1 MKKTILLVD
10 DHPVF
15 RQGLRRI
22 LEKEKDLKV
31 VGEAGDGLEAIERF
45 RYLAP
50 DIVVMDI
57 NMPNIDGIEATRRIL
72 SEFPEARVV
81 ALSVHSSKQFVNDM
95 IQAGVAGYI
104 LKECVPDEMVQGLR
118 AVLAGEVYLSASISG
133 IVISEYKKLMSDADQ
148 PPEIPEEPIL
158 RTKLHRPPISA
169 DIIPRARLI
178 KFLENGIQ
186 KILTLI
192 SAPAGYGKSVLAS
205 QWLEISCL
213 PSIWVSLDENDN
225 DVSAFLRYVLE
236 AIQSL
241 FPQQVLKTKSLVGL
255 AELPSL
261 KVIGRYLLN
270 DLEALSERFILV
282 LDDYHYIS
290 NTAVHDLLTELLTH
304 PSPAMHLVLIT
315 RRDPPLALAS
325 LQARGILTEIPSE
338 LLRFNSSE
346 TKSLLERIV
355 RRTISDKSAAVLEER
370 MEGWVTG
377 LLLAAMSIRSK
388 PDQERIVDELQG
400 PVQYVKD
407 YLITEVLNS
416 QSAPIRHYLLTTSIV
431 DRFCAGLCDVLGG
444 VDAKPSE
451 GEIDGAAFIAKLQ
464 KDNLFLVALD
474 TENRWF
480 RYHHL
485 FHQLLQDQLNQ
496 GWRPDQVAAL
506 QSRANA
512 WFAENDII
520 DDAKKH
526 TLVAFRN
533 DEHRTVPDATDDEG
547 PSPHHRFS
555 SSSSNSAFPPGRRPL
570 QPLRAGGRI
579 PNSDFHTSQALVE
592 PLTNREIDVL
602 ELLAQRLQN
611 KEIADKLFV
620 SVETIKG
627 HLKHIYQKLG
637 VGNRREAAEKA
648 KKIGILS
655 GGM

>member
-1 MKKTILLVD
+1 MEKTILIVD

-104 LKECVPDEMVQGLR
+104 LKECIPDEMVQGIR
-118 AVLAGEVYLSASISG
+118 AVLAGEVFLSASISG

-148 PPEIPEEPIL
+148 PPEIPEESIL

-178 KFLENGIQ
+178 KFLESGIQ
-186 KILTLI
+186 KTLTLI
-192 SAPAGYGKSVLAS
+192 SAPAGYGKSILAS

-213 PSIWVSLDENDN
+213 PSIWVSLDESDN
-225 DVSAFLRYVLE
+225 DVSAFLKYVLE

-261 KVIGRYLLN
+261 KVTGRYLLN

-290 NTAVHDLLTELLTH
+290 NTAVHDLLAELLIH

-325 LQARGILTEIPSE
+325 LQARGILTELPSK
-338 LLRFNSSE
+338 LLRFSSSE
-346 TKSLLERIV
+346 TKLLLERIL
-355 RRTISDKSAAVLEER
+355 RRTISDKSAAVLEEK

-377 LLLAAMSIRSK
+377 LLLAAMSIRGK

-400 PVQYVKD
+400 PVQYIKD

-416 QSAPIRHYLLTTSIV
+416 QSAPIRHYLLSTSIL
-431 DRFCAGLCDVLGG
+431 DRFCADLCDVLGG

-451 GEIDGAAFIAKLQ
+451 GKIDGAAFIAKLQ

-485 FHQLLQDQLNQ
+485 FHQLLQDQLNK
-496 GWRPDQVAAL
+496 GWRPEEIAAL

-512 WFAENDII
+512 WFAENDTI
-520 DDAKKH
+520 DDAKNH
-526 TLVAFRN
+526 TLAAFSD
-533 DEHRTVPDATDDEG
+533 DEHRTLPDANSLLIPPSLRG
-547 PSPHHRFS
+547 VGPHHPLSPSPSHPS
-555 SSSSNSAFPPGRRPL
+555 P
-570 QPLRAGGRI
+570 QPLV
-579 PNSDFHTSQALVE
+579 D
-592 PLTNREIDVL
+592 PLTNRELDIL
-602 ELLAQRLQN
+602 ELLSQRLSN
-611 KEIADKLFV
+611 KEISAKLFISPNTV
-620 SVETIKG
+620 KK
-627 HLKHIYQKLG
+627 HLDNMYGKLN
-637 VGNRREAAEKA
+637 VGSRRQAVEKA

-655 GGM
+655 GDK

>member
-1 MKKTILLVD
+1 MEKTILLVD
-10 DHPVF
+10 DHPLF

-22 LEKEKDLKV
+22 LEKENDLKV

-57 NMPNIDGIEATRRIL
+57 NMPNIDGIETTWRIL

-81 ALSVHSSKQFVNDM
+81 ALSVHSGNKFVNGM

-104 LKECVPDEMVQGLR
+104 LKECVPDEMVQGIR
-118 AVLAGEVYLSASISG
+118 TVLAGEVFLSASISG
-133 IVISEYKKLMSDADQ
+133 IVLSEYKKLMSDADR
-148 PPEIPEEPIL
+148 PPENPEEPIL

-169 DIIPRARLI
+169 DIIPRTRLI
-178 KFLENGIQ
+178 KLLENGIQ
-186 KILTLI
+186 KTLTLI
-192 SAPAGYGKSVLAS
+192 SAPAGYGKSILAS
-205 QWLEISCL
+205 QWLEISGL

-225 DVSAFLRYVLE
+225 DVSAFLRYFLE
-236 AIQSL
+236 AIQRL

-261 KVIGRYLLN
+261 KVTGRYLLN

-290 NTAVHDLLTELLTH
+290 NTAVHDLLAELLIH
-304 PSPAMHLVLIT
+304 PSPAIHLVLIT

-346 TKSLLERIV
+346 SKSLLERIL
-355 RRTISDKSAAVLEER
+355 RRTISDKSAAVLEEK

-377 LLLAAMSIRSK
+377 LLLAAMSVRSES
-388 PDQERIVDELQG
+388 DQERIVDKLQG
-400 PVQYVKD
+400 PVQYVND

-416 QSAPIRHYLLTTSIV
+416 QSAAIRHYLLSTSIV
-431 DRFCAGLCDVLGG
+431 DRFCADLCDVLGG
-444 VDAKPSE
+444 VDAKPGE
-451 GEIDGAAFIAKLQ
+451 DEIDGADFIDKLQ

-485 FHQLLQDQLNQ
+485 FHQLLQDQLNR
-496 GWRPDQVAAL
+496 GWRPEEIAAL

-520 DDAKKH
+520 DDPIKH
-526 TLVAFRN
+526 SPAAFR
-533 DEHRTVPDATDDEG
+533 DIEHRTVPDATDDES
-547 PSPHHRFS
+547 PSPTLPRS
-555 SSSSNSAFPPGRRPL
+555 PSL
-570 QPLRAGGRI
+570 QVSLSRSPA
-579 PNSDFHTSQALVE
+579 SQPLVE
-592 PLTNREIDVL
+592 PLTNRELDVL
-602 ELLAQRLQN
+602 ELLAQRLSNQ
-611 KEIADKLFV
+611 EIADKLFISSLTV
-620 SVETIKG
+620 KA
-627 HLKHIYQKLG
+627 HLQNIYGKLG
-637 VGNRREAAEKA
+637 VSKRREAIEKA
-648 KKIGILS
+648 EILGILTQR
-655 GGM
+655 

>member
-1 MKKTILLVD
+1 
-10 DHPVF
+10 
-15 RQGLRRI
+15 
-22 LEKEKDLKV
+22 
-31 VGEAGDGLEAIERF
+31 
-45 RYLAP
+45 
-50 DIVVMDI
+50 
-57 NMPNIDGIEATRRIL
+57 
-72 SEFPEARVV
+72 
-81 ALSVHSSKQFVNDM
+81 VND
-95 IQAGVAGYI
+95 
-104 LKECVPDEMVQGLR
+104 L
-118 AVLAGEVYLSASISG
+118 
-133 IVISEYKKLMSDADQ
+133 
-148 PPEIPEEPIL
+148 
-158 RTKLHRPPISA
+158 
-169 DIIPRARLI
+169 
-178 KFLENGIQ
+178 
-186 KILTLI
+186 
-192 SAPAGYGKSVLAS
+192 
-205 QWLEISCL
+205 
-213 PSIWVSLDENDN
+213 
-225 DVSAFLRYVLE
+225 
-236 AIQSL
+236 
-241 FPQQVLKTKSLVGL
+241 L
-255 AELPSL
+255 AEL
-261 KVIGRYLLN
+261 LN
-270 DLEALSERFILV
+270 
-282 LDDYHYIS
+282 
-290 NTAVHDLLTELLTH
+290 H

-315 RRDPPLALAS
+315 RRDPPMPLAS

-346 TKSLLERIV
+346 TKSLLERIL
-355 RRTISDKSAAVLEER
+355 RRTISDKSAAVLEEK

-377 LLLAAMSIRSK
+377 LLLAAMSIRGK

-400 PVQYVKD
+400 SVQYVND

-416 QSAPIRHYLLTTSIV
+416 QSAPIRHYLLSTSIL
-431 DRFCAGLCDVLGG
+431 DRFCADLCDVLGG

>member
-1 MKKTILLVD
+1 M
-10 DHPVF
+10 
-15 RQGLRRI
+15 
-22 LEKEKDLKV
+22 

-104 LKECVPDEMVQGLR
+104 LKECVPDEMVQGIR
-118 AVLAGEVYLSASISG
+118 AVLAGEVFLSASISG

-148 PPEIPEEPIL
+148 PPEIPEESIL

-186 KILTLI
+186 KTLTLI
-192 SAPAGYGKSVLAS
+192 SAPAGYGKSILAS

-213 PSIWVSLDENDN
+213 PSIWVSLDESDN

-255 AELPSL
+255 AELPS
-261 KVIGRYLLN
+261 IEETGRYLLN

-290 NTAVHDLLTELLTH
+290 NTAVHDLLAELLIH

-355 RRTISDKSAAVLEER
+355 RRTISDKSAAVLEEK

-400 PVQYVKD
+400 PVQYVND

-416 QSAPIRHYLLTTSIV
+416 QSAPIRHYLLSTSIV
-431 DRFCAGLCDVLGG
+431 DRFCADLCDVLGG

-464 KDNLFLVALD
+464 KDNL
-474 TENRWF
+474 
-480 RYHHL
+480 
-485 FHQLLQDQLNQ
+485 
-496 GWRPDQVAAL
+496 
-506 QSRANA
+506 
-512 WFAENDII
+512 
-520 DDAKKH
+520 
-526 TLVAFRN
+526 
-533 DEHRTVPDATDDEG
+533 
-547 PSPHHRFS
+547 
-555 SSSSNSAFPPGRRPL
+555 
-570 QPLRAGGRI
+570 
-579 PNSDFHTSQALVE
+579 VE
-592 PLTNREIDVL
+592 YT
-602 ELLAQRLQN
+602 
-611 KEIADKLFV
+611 
-620 SVETIKG
+620 
-627 HLKHIYQKLG
+627 
-637 VGNRREAAEKA
+637 
-648 KKIGILS
+648 
-655 GGM
+655 

>member
-104 LKECVPDEMVQGLR
+104 LKECIPDEMVQGIR
-118 AVLAGEVYLSASISG
+118 AVLAGEVFLSASISG
-133 IVISEYKKLMSDADQ
+133 IVISEYKKLMSDADK
-148 PPEIPEEPIL
+148 PPEIPEESIL

-178 KFLENGIQ
+178 KFLESGIQ
-186 KILTLI
+186 KTLTLI
-192 SAPAGYGKSVLAS
+192 SAPAGYGKSILTS

-261 KVIGRYLLN
+261 KVTGRYLLN

-325 LQARGILTEIPSE
+325 LQARGILTELPSE
-338 LLRFNSSE
+338 LLRFSSSE
-346 TKSLLERIV
+346 TKLLLERIL
-355 RRTISDKSAAVLEER
+355 RRTISDKSAAVLEEK

-377 LLLAAMSIRSK
+377 LLLAAMSIRNK

-400 PVQYVKD
+400 SVQYVND

-416 QSAPIRHYLLTTSIV
+416 QSAPIRHYLLSTSIL
-431 DRFCAGLCDVLGG
+431 DRFCADLCDVLGG

-451 GEIDGAAFIAKLQ
+451 GKIDGAAFIAKLQ

-506 QSRANA
+506 QSRANH

-520 DDAKKH
+520 DDAKKL

-533 DEHRTVPDATDDEG
+533 DEHRTVSDATDDEG
-547 PSPHHRFS
+547 PSSHH
-555 SSSSNSAFPPGRRPL
+555 
-570 QPLRAGGRI
+570 PLR
-579 PNSDFHTSQALVE
+579 PSTPSQALVE

-620 SVETIKG
+620 SLETIKG

-648 KKIGILS
+648 KKIGIL
-655 GGM
+655 

>member
-1 MKKTILLVD
+1 MEKTILLVD

-104 LKECVPDEMVQGLR
+104 LKECIPDEMVQGIR
-118 AVLAGEVYLSASISG
+118 AVLAGEVFLSASISG

-148 PPEIPEEPIL
+148 PPEIPEESIL

-186 KILTLI
+186 KTLTLI
-192 SAPAGYGKSVLAS
+192 SAPAGYGKSILAS

-213 PSIWVSLDENDN
+213 PSIWLSLDENDN

-261 KVIGRYLLN
+261 KVIGRYLLI

-290 NTAVHDLLTELLTH
+290 NTAVHDLLAELLIH

-325 LQARGILTEIPSE
+325 LQARGILTELPSE
-338 LLRFNSSE
+338 LLRFSSSE
-346 TKSLLERIV
+346 TKLLLERIL
-355 RRTISDKSAAVLEER
+355 RRTISDKSAAVLEEK

-400 PVQYVKD
+400 SVQYVND

-416 QSAPIRHYLLTTSIV
+416 QSAPIRHYLLSTSIV
-431 DRFCAGLCDVLGG
+431 DRFCADLCDVLGG

-451 GEIDGAAFIAKLQ
+451 GKIDGAAFIAKLQ

-496 GWRPDQVAAL
+496 GWRPEEIAAL

-512 WFAENDII
+512 WFAENDIT
-520 DDAKKH
+520 DDAKNH
-526 TLVAFRN
+526 TLAAFSD
-533 DEHRTVPDATDDEG
+533 DEHRTLPDANSLLIPPSLRG
-547 PSPHHRFS
+547 VGPHHPLSPSPSHPS
-555 SSSSNSAFPPGRRPL
+555 P
-570 QPLRAGGRI
+570 QPLV
-579 PNSDFHTSQALVE
+579 D
-592 PLTNREIDVL
+592 PLTNRELDIL
-602 ELLAQRLQN
+602 ELLSQRLSN
-611 KEIADKLFV
+611 KEISAKLFISPNTV
-620 SVETIKG
+620 KK
-627 HLKHIYQKLG
+627 HLDNMYGKLN
-637 VGNRREAAEKA
+637 VGSRRQAVEKA

-655 GGM
+655 GDK

>member
-1 MKKTILLVD
+1 MEKTILLVD

-104 LKECVPDEMVQGLR
+104 LKECIPDEMVQGIR
-118 AVLAGEVYLSASISG
+118 AVLAGEVFLSASISG

-148 PPEIPEEPIL
+148 PPEIPEESIL

-178 KFLENGIQ
+178 KFLESGIQ
-186 KILTLI
+186 KTLTLI
-192 SAPAGYGKSVLAS
+192 SAPAGYGKSILAS

-213 PSIWVSLDENDN
+213 PSIWVSLDESDN
-225 DVSAFLRYVLE
+225 DVSAFLKYVLE

-261 KVIGRYLLN
+261 KVTGRYLLN

-290 NTAVHDLLTELLTH
+290 NTAVHDLLAELLIH
-304 PSPAMHLVLIT
+304 PSSAMHLVLIT

-325 LQARGILTEIPSE
+325 LQARGILTELPSE
-338 LLRFNSSE
+338 LLRFSSSE
-346 TKSLLERIV
+346 TKLLLERIL
-355 RRTISDKSAAVLEER
+355 RRTISDKSAAVLEEY

-377 LLLAAMSIRSK
+377 LLLAAMSIRGK

-400 PVQYVKD
+400 SVQYVND

-416 QSAPIRHYLLTTSIV
+416 QSAPIRHYLLSTSIL
-431 DRFCAGLCDVLGG
+431 DRFCADLCDVLGG

-451 GEIDGAAFIAKLQ
+451 GKIDGAAFIAKLQ

-485 FHQLLQDQLNQ
+485 FHQLLQDQLNK
-496 GWRPDQVAAL
+496 GWRPEEIAAL

-512 WFAENDII
+512 WFAENDIT
-520 DDAKKH
+520 DDAKNH
-526 TLVAFRN
+526 TLAAFSD
-533 DEHRTVPDATDDEG
+533 DEHRTLPDANSLLIPPSLRG
-547 PSPHHRFS
+547 VGPHHPLSPSPSHPS
-555 SSSSNSAFPPGRRPL
+555 P
-570 QPLRAGGRI
+570 QPLV
-579 PNSDFHTSQALVE
+579 D
-592 PLTNREIDVL
+592 PLTNRELDIL
-602 ELLAQRLQN
+602 ELLSQRLSN
-611 KEIADKLFV
+611 KEISAKLFISPNTV
-620 SVETIKG
+620 KK
-627 HLKHIYQKLG
+627 HLDNMYGKLN
-637 VGNRREAAEKA
+637 VGSRRQAVEKA

-655 GGM
+655 GDK

>member
-57 NMPNIDGIEATRRIL
+57 SMPNIDGIEATRRIL

-81 ALSVHSSKQFVNDM
+81 ALSAYASEQFVRDM

-104 LKECVPDEMVQGLR
+104 LKECVPDEMVQGVR
-118 AVLAGEVYLSASISG
+118 TVLAGEVFLSASISG
-133 IVISEYKKLMSDADQ
+133 VVISEYKKLMSDADQ

-158 RTKLHRPPISA
+158 STKLHRPLISA
-169 DIIPRARLI
+169 EIIPRARLI
-178 KFLENGIQ
+178 KLLENGIQ
-186 KILTLI
+186 KTLTLI
-192 SAPAGYGKSVLAS
+192 SAPAGYGKSIVAS

-213 PSIWVSLDENDN
+213 PGIWVSLDERDN
-225 DVSAFLRYVLE
+225 DASAFLRYVLE

-241 FPQQVLKTKSLVGL
+241 FPQQVLKTKSLLEL
-255 AELPSL
+255 AELPSP
-261 KVIGRYLLN
+261 KVTGRYLLN

-290 NTAVHDLLTELLTH
+290 NTAVHDLLAELLNH
-304 PSPAMHLVLIT
+304 PSPAMHLVLVT
-315 RRDPPLALAS
+315 RRDPPMPLAS
-325 LQARGILTEIPSE
+325 LQARRILTEIPSE

-346 TKSLLERIV
+346 TKSLLERTL
-355 RRTISDKSAAVLEER
+355 RRTISDKSAAVLEEK

-377 LLLAAMSIRSK
+377 LLLAALSVRSK
-388 PDQERIVDELQG
+388 SDQERIVDKLQG
-400 PVQYVKD
+400 PVQYVND

-416 QSAPIRHYLLTTSIV
+416 QSAAIRHYLLSTSIV
-431 DRFCAGLCDVLGG
+431 DRFCADLCDVLGG

-451 GEIDGAAFIAKLQ
+451 DEIDGADFIAKLQ

-485 FHQLLQDQLNQ
+485 FHQLLQDQLN
-496 GWRPDQVAAL
+496 RHFSPEEITAL
-506 QSRANA
+506 QSRANE
-512 WFAENDII
+512 WLAENDII

-526 TLVAFRN
+526 SPAAFR
-533 DEHRTVPDATDDEG
+533 DIEDRTVPDATDDES
-547 PSPHHRFS
+547 PSPTLPRSPSLQVFLS
-555 SSSSNSAFPPGRRPL
+555 RPPAS
-570 QPLRAGGRI
+570 QP
-579 PNSDFHTSQALVE
+579 LVE
-592 PLTNREIDVL
+592 PLTNRELDVL
-602 ELLAQRLQN
+602 ELLAQRLSNQ
-611 KEIADKLFV
+611 EIAEKLFISTATV
-620 SVETIKG
+620 KG
-627 HLKHIYQKLG
+627 HLLNIYGKLN
-637 VGNRREAAEKA
+637 VRKRREAVEKA
-648 KKIGILS
+648 QALGILKRR
-655 GGM
+655 